1 MTQIYLISPPK
12 IELKDFS
19 LQLEIALKT
28 GLVPAFQLRLKDY
41 ERNDITFIARQI
53 KKICQ
58 DNNCL
63 FILNDD
69 YQLAFEVV
77 ANGVHLGSDD
87 GSIKKAR
94 QFLPQNFI
102 IGASCYD
109 SKHLAIQAVEDGANY
124 ISYGAFFASQTKKS
138 KGNPK
143 PDIISW
149 SVELLDVPIVAIGG
163 INDQNC
169 KILVDVGV
177 DFIAVIS
184 YVWQHPQGV
193 AVAIRNIASKLNN

>member
-109 SKHLAIQAVEDGANY
+109 SKHLARSEEHTSELQ
-124 ISYGAFFASQTKKS
+124 SQFH
-138 KGNPK
+138 
-143 PDIISW
+143 
-149 SVELLDVPIVAIGG
+149 
-163 INDQNC
+163 
-169 KILVDVGV
+169 LVC
-177 DFIAVIS
+177 
-184 YVWQHPQGV
+184 
-193 AVAIRNIASKLNN
+193 